1 MSDSRKTRT
10 RKRNAPK
17 ASGIGRK
24 PKRRRTEEVP
34 ALPNGWLE
42 QYDEGE
48 AKYHRILSNRS
59 DPPEHKLTHTVME
72 NASQLHVEVLG
83 KHLTPVTTPA
93 LSIFNTLPA
102 RTSTISKVVLIDK
115 LKMCEGLSDPTLLTL
130 ADGNGKLY
138 DIYKNVVGTVQDNK
152 IHHIH
157 CEVLLSTGTCCS
169 SCTKYRQSLKMKV
182 IRQRKSKEKVSLQSH
197 KTRLSLLNTPQK
209 IERIRYH
216 KRQSKALLM
225 QKARM
230 AAKLDKLQE
239 ESTVVAAEDLSS
251 ELFAI
256 LTKENTKCNLP
267 GNNIQHLFWEQQV
280 SCVEVRKMKGTIQN
294 MYAYAMYCPMLLLLC
309 DTYNALHMC
318 TYILLFNT
326 TNFTEEGCP
335 TEGTKWDALASTHD
349 QVVPL
354 SEVYVH

>member
-1 MSDSRKTRT
+1 MF
-10 RKRNAPK
+10 
-17 ASGIGRK
+17 
-24 PKRRRTEEVP
+24 
-34 ALPNGWLE
+34 L
-42 QYDEGE
+42 
-48 AKYHRILSNRS
+48 
-59 DPPEHKLTHTVME
+59 
-72 NASQLHVEVLG
+72 
-83 KHLTPVTTPA
+83 
-93 LSIFNTLPA
+93 
-102 RTSTISKVVLIDK
+102 
-115 LKMCEGLSDPTLLTL
+115 C
-130 ADGNGKLY
+130 
-138 DIYKNVVGTVQDNK
+138 IYT
-152 IHHIH
+152 
-157 CEVLLSTGTCCS
+157 
-169 SCTKYRQSLKMKV
+169 
-182 IRQRKSKEKVSLQSH
+182 VSLQSH